1 MNATFRFQAIAAA
14 FLAISTPCTR
24 SALAQTAPDAG
35 ALQREAERQ
44 PRQLPK
50 PGAQAVPQAPPPAAA
65 AAVRVSVKA
74 FRLSGNTLI
83 SEPELQAV
91 LAPWV
96 GRELAFAELQQAAN
110 AVAEAYRKRGWFA
123 RPQLPA
129 QDVSS
134 GIIHINILEG
144 KLGEIRI
151 DDGGK
156 PLRVERGMVSNAM
169 TARQKPGDPLNL
181 DAMERSSNI
190 LNDMPGV
197 AVATILAPGQNPGES
212 DAIVKVQDK
221 ALIAG
226 TAQADNTGSRS
237 TGELK
242 LSLSLS
248 IDNPSGKGD
257 QIAVSANNSEGSTY
271 LKISYSIPVGSDG
284 LRVGVSA
291 SALTYRLVGDDFAA
305 LKSKGDA
312 QTFGVNASYPL
323 LRSGTQNIAL
333 AGALD
338 RKTYYNEANQL
349 ATSKKEVHALLVSV
363 TGDMLDG
370 FGNGGMTLW
379 GGNLTLGN
387 VDLSANATNQTTDGN
402 GPRTAGSYH
411 KIGANIA
418 RLQRLSDKA
427 TLWASANGQ
436 VAGKNLDS
444 SEKFALGGPSGVR
457 AYPVMEATGD
467 DGWLATVEGR
477 YNLLPDLQ
485 FSTFYD
491 HGSIRRDHNGAYTGA
506 QTPAS
511 GALKGVGVGVSWSK
525 PGVFSLRG
533 TVANR
538 LGSNPFRTTT
548 AGPSFGKDSDG
559 SYDKTRLWLTGT
571 LFF

>member
-1 MNATFRFQAIAAA
+1 MSKQALYRLSLFISA
-14 FLAISTPCTR
+14 FALTTL
-24 SALAQTAPDAG
+24 SAHAQTAPDAG

-44 PRQLPK
+44 PRQLPR
-50 PGAQAVPQAPPPAAA
+50 PGPQAVPQAPAAA
-65 AAVRVSVKA
+65 ATDAVRVTVKA
-74 FRLSGNTLI
+74 FRITGNTLI
-83 SEPELQAV
+83 SEPELQTV

-96 GRELAFAELQQAAN
+96 GRELAFTELQQAAN

-134 GIIHINILEG
+134 GIISINILEG
-144 KLGEIRI
+144 KLGAVRI

-156 PLRVERGMVSNAM
+156 TLRVERGMVSDTM

-181 DAMERSSNI
+181 DALERSSNI

-197 AVATILAPGQNPGES
+197 AVATILAPGQSPGES
-212 DAIVKVQDK
+212 DAIIKVQDK
-221 ALIAG
+221 ALISG
-226 TAQADNTGSRS
+226 TAQLDNTGSRS
-237 TGELK
+237 TGEQK
-242 LSLSLS
+242 LTISLTL
-248 IDNPSGKGD
+248 DNPSGRGD
-257 QIAVSANNSEGSTY
+257 QISLNGNHSQGSTY
-271 LKISYSIPVGSDG
+271 LKAGYTIALGNDG
-284 LRVGVSA
+284 MRLGVSA
-291 SALTYRLVGDDFAA
+291 SDLTYRLVGEDFAS

-312 QTFGVNASYPL
+312 QTTGVNASYPL

-349 ATSKKEVHALLVSV
+349 ATSEKEVHALLVSV

-370 FGNGGMTLW
+370 LGNGGMTLW
-379 GGNLTLGN
+379 GSNITLGN
-387 VDLSANATNQTTDGN
+387 VDLSAHATNQTTDRT

-418 RLQRLSDKA
+418 RLQRLTDKA
-427 TLWASANGQ
+427 TLWASFSGQ
-436 VAGKNLDS
+436 VASKNLDS

-457 AYPVMEATGD
+457 AYPVMEGTGD
-467 DGWLATVEGR
+467 DGWLATLEGR

-485 FSTFYD
+485 LTAFYD
-491 HGSIRRDHNGAYTGA
+491 HGSIRRDHNSAYTGA

-533 TVANR
+533 TIANR

-548 AGPSFGKDSDG
+548 VGPSFGKDSDG
-559 SYDKTRLWLTGT
+559 SYDKTRMWLTGT

>member
-1 MNATFRFQAIAAA
+1 MNYFA
-14 FLAISTPCTR
+14 PDR
-24 SALAQTAPDAG
+24 SAVTGLALALMAAGATAQTPPDAG
-35 ALQREAERQ
+35 SLLRETERQ
-44 PRQLPK
+44 TRQLPK
-50 PGAQAVPQAPPPAAA
+50 PGPQAVPQAPAPAATDG
-65 AAVRVSVKA
+65 VRVSVKA
-74 FRLSGNTLI
+74 FRISGNTLI

-96 GRELAFAELQQAAN
+96 GRELAFTELQQAAN

-134 GIIHINILEG
+134 GIISINIIEG
-144 KLGEIRI
+144 KLGAVRI

-156 PLRVERGMVSNAM
+156 ELRTNLGMVSDTM

-181 DAMERSSNI
+181 DDLERSSNI
-190 LNDMPGV
+190 LNDTPGV
-197 AVATILAPGQNPGES
+197 AVATILAPRKEAGES

-221 ALIAG
+221 SLIAG
-226 TAQADNTGSRS
+226 TAQLDNTGSRS

-257 QIAVSANNSEGSTY
+257 QIAARANDSEGSTY

-284 LRVGVSA
+284 LRVGVNVSD
-291 SALTYRLVGDDFAA
+291 LKYRLVGDDFAS

-312 QTFGVNASYPL
+312 QTIGVNASYPL
-323 LRSGTQNIAL
+323 LRSSTQNIAL

-349 ATSKKEVHALLVSV
+349 ATSEKEVHALIVSV
-363 TGDMLDG
+363 TGDLLDG
-370 FGNGGMTLW
+370 LGNGGMTLW
-379 GGNLTLGN
+379 GGNITFGD
-387 VDLSANATNQTTDGN
+387 VDLSRNATNQTTDGG

-418 RLQRLSDKA
+418 RLQRLSDNA
-427 TLWASANGQ
+427 TLWASLSGQ
-436 VAGKNLDS
+436 YAGKNLDS

-457 AYPVMEATGD
+457 AYPVMEGTGD
-467 DGWLATVEGR
+467 DGWLATLEGR

-485 FSTFYD
+485 LTAFYD
-491 HGSIRRDHNGAYTGA
+491 HGSIRRDHNSDYTGA

-511 GALKGVGVGVSWSK
+511 GTLKGLGVGVSWSK
-525 PGVFSLRG
+525 PGQFSLRG
-533 TVANR
+533 TLANR

-548 AGPSFGKDSDG
+548 TGPSFGKDSDG
-559 SYDKTRLWLTGT
+559 SDDKTRMWLTGT
-571 LFF
+571 FFF

>member
-1 MNATFRFQAIAAA
+1 MTNPSRQRLLALLIAVLPAPTF
-14 FLAISTPCTR
+14 
-24 SALAQTAPDAG
+24 AQTAPDAG

-44 PRQLPK
+44 PRQLPQ
-50 PGAQAVPQAPPPAAA
+50 PGPQAVPQAPAPAAA
-65 AAVRVSVKA
+65 DAVRVTVKA
-74 FRLSGNTLI
+74 FRISGNTLI

-96 GRELAFAELQQAAN
+96 GRELAFTELQQAAN
-110 AVAEAYRKRGWFA
+110 ALAEAYRKRGWFA

-129 QDVSS
+129 QDVNS
-134 GIIHINILEG
+134 GIISINILEG
-144 KLGEIRI
+144 KLGEVRI

-156 PLRVERGMVSNAM
+156 TLRVERDMVSDTM

-181 DAMERSSNI
+181 DALERSSNI

-197 AVATILAPGQNPGES
+197 AVATILAPGKAAGES

-221 ALIAG
+221 ALLSG
-226 TAQADNTGSRS
+226 TVQADNTGSRS

-242 LSLSLS
+242 LSFSLT

-257 QIAVSANNSEGSTY
+257 QIAASANDSEGSTY

-284 LRVGVSA
+284 LRVGIS
-291 SALTYRLVGDDFAA
+291 SSDLDYRLVGDDFKA
-305 LKSKGDA
+305 LNSKGDA
-312 QTFGVNASYPL
+312 QTIGVNASYPL

-338 RKTYYNEANQL
+338 RKTYYNEANQV
-349 ATSKKEVHALLVSV
+349 ATSEKEVHALLISV

-379 GGNLTLGN
+379 GANITYGD
-387 VDLSANATNQTTDGN
+387 VDLSAHATNQTTDRN

-411 KIGANIA
+411 KFGANIA
-418 RLQRLSDKA
+418 RLQRLTDKA
-427 TLWASANGQ
+427 TLWASMSGQ
-436 VAGKNLDS
+436 YAGKNLDS

-457 AYPVMEATGD
+457 AYPVMEGTGD
-467 DGWLATVEGR
+467 DGWLTTLEAR

-485 FSTFYD
+485 FSAFYD
-491 HGSIRRDHNGAYTGA
+491 HGTIRRDHNSGYTGA
-506 QTPAS
+506 QTPGS
-511 GALKGVGVGVSWSK
+511 GTLKGVGLGVSWSK
-525 PGVFSLRG
+525 PGQFSLRG
-533 TVANR
+533 TVAQR

-548 AGPSFGKDSDG
+548 VGPSFGKDSDG

>member
-1 MNATFRFQAIAAA
+1 MSKQALYRLSLFISA
-14 FLAISTPCTR
+14 FALTTL
-24 SALAQTAPDAG
+24 SAHAQTAPDAG

-44 PRQLPK
+44 PRQLPR
-50 PGAQAVPQAPPPAAA
+50 PGPQAVPQAPAAA
-65 AAVRVSVKA
+65 ATDAVRVTVKA
-74 FRLSGNTLI
+74 FRITGNTLI
-83 SEPELQAV
+83 SEPELQTV

-96 GRELAFAELQQAAN
+96 GRELAFTELQQAAN

-134 GIIHINILEG
+134 GIISINILEG
-144 KLGEIRI
+144 KLGAVRI

-156 PLRVERGMVSNAM
+156 TLRVERDMVTDTM

-181 DAMERSSNI
+181 DALERSSNI

-197 AVATILAPGQNPGES
+197 AVATILAPGKEAGES

-221 ALIAG
+221 SLIAG
-226 TAQADNTGSRS
+226 TVQADNTGSRS

-242 LSLSLS
+242 LSFSLT

-257 QIAVSANNSEGSTY
+257 QIAANANESQGSTY

-284 LRVGVSA
+284 LRVGVNVSD
-291 SALTYRLVGDDFAA
+291 LKYRLVGDDFQA

-312 QTFGVNASYPL
+312 QTIGVNASYPL

-349 ATSKKEVHALLVSV
+349 ATSEKEVHALLVSV
-363 TGDMLDG
+363 TGDLLDG

-379 GGNLTLGN
+379 GSNITLGN
-387 VDLSANATNQTTDGN
+387 VDLSAHATNQTTDRT

-418 RLQRLSDKA
+418 RLQRLTDKA
-427 TLWASANGQ
+427 TLWASFSGQ
-436 VAGKNLDS
+436 VASKNLDS

-457 AYPVMEATGD
+457 AYPVMEGTGD
-467 DGWLATVEGR
+467 DGWLATLEAR
-477 YNLLPDLQ
+477 YNLLPELQ
-485 FSTFYD
+485 INAFYD
-491 HGSIRRDHNGAYTGA
+491 HGSIRRDHNGDYTGA

-511 GALKGVGVGVSWSK
+511 GTLKGVGFGVSWSK

-533 TVANR
+533 TIANR
-538 LGSNPFRTTT
+538 LGSNPFRTLT
-548 AGPSFGKDSDG
+548 AGPSFGKDTDG
-559 SYDKTRLWLTGT
+559 SYDKTRMWLTGT